1 MTNRNLNLIFLG
13 PPGAG
18 KGTQAKMIVDKY
30 SIPQISTGDL
40 MRAAVSSGS
49 SVGEK
54 VKSFMA
60 SGALVPDELVLD
72 ILLER
77 LAAEDCRAG
86 FILDG
91 FPRTV
96 GQAKALDIALERQK
110 MPLSG
115 VVAMTVPDDV
125 LTDRLTAR
133 RICRDC
139 SASYHLEY
147 LKPKVEGVCD
157 RCRGELYQRKDDSE
171 EVILNRLKVYHD
183 QTSPL
188 IDFYQQRKKLYA
200 VDGNKKIEMI
210 FSEICDIIDSLNSPS
225 SL

>member
-1 MTNRNLNLIFLG
+1 MSGRNLNLIFLG

-30 SIPQISTGDL
+30 NIPQISTGDL

-49 SVGEK
+49 SMGDK
-54 VKSFMA
+54 VKGYMA
-60 SGALVPDELVLD
+60 AGALVPDELVVD
-72 ILLER
+72 ILLDR
-77 LAAEDCRAG
+77 LSGDDCRDG

-96 GQAKALDIALERQK
+96 GQAESLEKALEKRG
-110 MPLSG
+110 MRLSG
-115 VVAMTVPDDV
+115 VVAMIVPDEA
-125 LTDRLTAR
+125 LLKRLTAR
-133 RICRDC
+133 RICKEC
-139 SASYHLEY
+139 SASYHLEF
-147 LKPKVEGVCD
+147 LKPKVEGKCD
-157 RCRGELYQRKDDSE
+157 RCQGELYQRKDDSE

-188 IDFYQQRKKLYA
+188 IDFYQKRKKLYT

-210 FSEICDIIDSLNSPS
+210 FSEICDIIDSLN
-225 SL
+225 

>member
-1 MTNRNLNLIFLG
+1 MSGRNLNLIFLG

-30 SIPQISTGDL
+30 TIPQISTGDL

-49 SVGEK
+49 SMGDK
-54 VKSFMA
+54 VKGYMA
-60 SGALVPDELVLD
+60 AGALVPDDLVVE

-77 LAAEDCRAG
+77 LSGDDCRDG

-96 GQAKALDIALERQK
+96 GQAESLEKALEKRNMK
-110 MPLSG
+110 LSG
-115 VVAMTVPDDV
+115 VVAMMVPDAAL
-125 LTDRLTAR
+125 LTRLTAR
-133 RICRDC
+133 RICKEC
-139 SASYHLEY
+139 GASYHLEF
-147 LKPKVEGVCD
+147 LKPKVEGKCD
-157 RCRGELYQRKDDSE
+157 RCSGELYQRKDDSE

-183 QTSPL
+183 QTAPL
-188 IDFYQQRKKLYA
+188 IDFYQKRKALYT

-210 FSEICDIIDSLNSPS
+210 FSEICDIIDSLN
-225 SL
+225 

>member
-1 MTNRNLNLIFLG
+1 MSSRNLNLIFLG

-18 KGTQAKMIVDKY
+18 KGTQAKMTVDKY

-40 MRAAVSSGS
+40 MRAAVSSGLP
-49 SVGEK
+49 VGDK

-77 LAAEDCRAG
+77 LAADDCRDG

-96 GQAKALDIALERQK
+96 GQAEALDKALNDKK

-115 VVAMTVPDDV
+115 VVSMAVPDVV

-133 RICRDC
+133 RICRQC

-147 LKPKVEGVCD
+147 LKPKIEGVCD
-157 RCRGELYQRKDDSE
+157 RCQGELYQRKDDSE
-171 EVILNRLKVYHD
+171 EVILNRLRVYHD

-188 IDFYQQRKKLYA
+188 IDFYKKRKKLYP

-210 FSEICDIIDSLNSPS
+210 FSEICDIIDTLNTP
-225 SL
+225 

>member
-1 MTNRNLNLIFLG
+1 MSKSDLNLIFLG

-40 MRAAVSSGS
+40 MRASVSSGS
-49 SVGEK
+49 PVGEK
-54 VKSFMA
+54 LKGYMS
-60 SGALVPDELVLD
+60 SGALVPDDLVVD

-77 LAAEDCRAG
+77 LSAEDCSMG

-96 GQAKALDIALERQK
+96 SQAESLETALTHRN

-115 VVAMTVPDDV
+115 VVAMMVPDDV
-125 LTDRLTAR
+125 LSDRLTAR
-133 RICRDC
+133 RICKEC
-139 SASYHLEY
+139 STSYHLEY
-147 LKPKVEGVCD
+147 LKPKIDGACD
-157 RCRGELYQRKDDSE
+157 RCNGELYQRKDDSE
-171 EVILNRLKVYHD
+171 EVIRNRLKVYHE
-183 QTSPL
+183 QTAPL
-188 IDFYQQRKKLYA
+188 IDFYQSRKKLYT

-210 FSEICDIIDSLNSPS
+210 FAEICAIIDSLS
-225 SL
+225 

>member
-1 MTNRNLNLIFLG
+1 MSSKRNLNLIFLG

-30 SIPQISTGDL
+30 NILQISTGDL

-49 SVGEK
+49 SIGDK

-60 SGALVPDELVLD
+60 SGALVPDDLVIE

-77 LAAEDCRAG
+77 LSADDCRDG

-96 GQAKALDIALERQK
+96 GQAEALDQQLNKKQ

-115 VVAMTVPDDV
+115 VVAMMVPDGV

-133 RICRDC
+133 RICRQC

-157 RCRGELYQRKDDSE
+157 RCQGELYQRKDDSE

-188 IDFYQQRKKLYA
+188 IDFYQKRKKLYT

-210 FSEICDIIDSLNSPS
+210 FSEICDIIDKLNS
-225 SL
+225 L

>member
-1 MTNRNLNLIFLG
+1 MSKRNLNLIFLG

-30 SIPQISTGDL
+30 SIPQLSTGDL

-49 SVGEK
+49 PIGDK
-54 VKSFMA
+54 VKGYMA
-60 SGALVPDELVLD
+60 AGALVPDDLVVD
-72 ILLER
+72 ILLDR
-77 LAAEDCRAG
+77 LSGDDCRDG

-96 GQAKALDIALERQK
+96 GQAESLEKALVKRGMQ
-110 MPLSG
+110 LSG
-115 VVAMTVPDDV
+115 VVAMIVPDAAL
-125 LTDRLTAR
+125 LTRLTAR

-139 SASYHLEY
+139 SASYHLEF
-147 LKPKVEGVCD
+147 LKPKVEGKCD
-157 RCRGELYQRKDDSE
+157 RCQGELYQRKDDSE

-188 IDFYQQRKKLYA
+188 IDFYQKQKKLYT

-210 FSEICDIIDSLNSPS
+210 FSEICDIINSLN
-225 SL
+225 